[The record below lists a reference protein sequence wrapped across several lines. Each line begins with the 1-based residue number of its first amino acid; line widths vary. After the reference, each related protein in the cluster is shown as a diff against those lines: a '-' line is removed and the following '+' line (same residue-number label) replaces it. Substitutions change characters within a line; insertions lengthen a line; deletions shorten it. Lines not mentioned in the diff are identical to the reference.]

1 MKWFYLIAAFLL
13 IMIFTMIFIETRQ
26 DVVAQRQDKKDQ
38 QLQAAIDML
47 KDFPTAAGK
56 KK

>member
-1 MKWFYLIAAFLL
+1 MKWLYLIAAFLL
-13 IMIFTMIFIETRQ
+13 IMICTMIFIERQ
-26 DVVAQRQDKKDQ
+26 ENVVAQRQDS
-38 QLQAAIDML
+38 QLQDAIDMV

>member
-1 MKWFYLIAAFLL
+1 MKWLYLIAAFLL
-13 IMIFTMIFIETRQ
+13 IMICTMIFIERQ
-26 DVVAQRQDKKDQ
+26 ENVVAQGQGP
-38 QLQAAIDML
+38 QLQVSIDTL